1 MGGRQRWGCVQQ
13 WSILIGVLALLAA
26 APAAHAQRK
35 PVNVVGGNTVTSPDE
50 APWSVFITAAG
61 ASGTSL
67 CSGSIIAPDRVLTAA
82 HCVLDGAQ
90 PLAAGAFSVVAGI
103 VDGRPGAAWSHIQ
116 PRQAASV
123 RGDPAYPSPL
133 RGYAVAVLPLTQAF
147 DIGGAAVR
155 ATPPAP
161 ASTAGPVRVY
171 GWGRSTPTTRDD
183 RLHSLSQ

>member
-90 PLAAGAFSVVAGI
+90 PLAAGAFSVGAGI
-103 VDGRPGAAWSHIQ
+103 VDGRLGADRSAIQ
-116 PRQAASV
+116 TRQVASV
-123 RGDPAYPSPL
+123 RVHHAYQTTL
-133 RGYAVAVLPLTQAF
+133 RGYDVAVLTLTQAF
-147 DIGGAAVR
+147 DV
-155 ATPPAP
+155 
-161 ASTAGPVRVY
+161 S
-171 GWGRSTPTTRDD
+171 
-183 RLHSLSQ
+183 